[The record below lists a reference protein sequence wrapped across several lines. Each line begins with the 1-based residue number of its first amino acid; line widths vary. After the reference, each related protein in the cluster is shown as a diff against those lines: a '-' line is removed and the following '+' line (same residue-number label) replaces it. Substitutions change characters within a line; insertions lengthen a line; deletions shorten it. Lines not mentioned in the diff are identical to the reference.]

1 MMNNNTLQQPRNILV
16 IYTGGTIGMIQDAET
31 GTLVPFNFDD
41 VYQHI
46 PMLRLYNYKIDF
58 KNFLPLIDSSN
69 VKPQF
74 WIDLV
79 TSIQKNYELYDGF
92 VVLHGS
98 DTMAY
103 TASALSF
110 MFENLNKPVVLT
122 GSQLPLGVIRTDG
135 RENIINAIEVA
146 AAYIDDTPV
155 VPEVTICFENKIYRG
170 NRTHKNNAEN
180 FDAFVS
186 SNYPVLAEAGV
197 HIRYN
202 RELITPPN
210 FKKLKVHTSLDNN
223 IAILKLFPGISEQS
237 VKAVLAIEGL
247 KAVIL
252 ETYGSGNAPTN
263 DWFIE
268 QLKVAIE
275 SGIIVV
281 NVTQCKGG
289 GTVEIG
295 KYETSILLG
304 EIGVISGFDMT
315 TETAVSK
322 LMFLL
327 GSGKNKNEVE
337 LLMQK
342 PLRGEMS
349 I

>member
-1 MMNNNTLQQPRNILV
+1 MQKVRNILV
-16 IYTGGTIGMIQDAET
+16 IYTGGTIGMIQDPIS
-31 GTLVPFNFDD
+31 GSLVPFNFDN
-41 VYQHI
+41 VYEYI
-46 PMLRLYNYKIDF
+46 PMLKLYNCNIEF

-69 VKPQF
+69 VKPEF
-74 WIDLV
+74 WVDLV
-79 TSIQKNYELYDGF
+79 VCIQKNYTRYDGF

-110 MFENLNKPVVLT
+110 MLEDLNKPVVLT

-146 AAYIDDTPV
+146 SAYEDNVPL
-155 VPEVTICFENKIYRG
+155 VPEVVICFENKIYRG

-186 SNYPVLAEAGV
+186 SNYPFLAEAGV

-202 RELITPPN
+202 KEVINAPN
-210 FKKLKVHTSLDNN
+210 YKRLKVHTNIDDN
-223 IAILKLFPGISEQS
+223 IAILKLYPGINEH
-237 VKAVLAIEGL
+237 AVSAILGIKGL
-247 KAVIL
+247 KAVIM

-263 DWFIE
+263 DWFINL
-268 QLKVAIE
+268 LKEAIDR
-275 SGIIVV
+275 GIIIV

-289 GTVEIG
+289 GAVEHG
-295 KYETSILLG
+295 KYETSLLLG
-304 EIGVISGFDMT
+304 EIGVIGGFDIT
-315 TETAVSK
+315 TEAMVTK

-327 GSGKNKNEVE
+327 GSKKTKKEIE
-337 LLMQK
+337 LLIQRS
-342 PLRGEMS
+342 LRGE
-349 I
+349 ITV

>member
-1 MMNNNTLQQPRNILV
+1 MNSNQTQQTRNILV
-16 IYTGGTIGMIQDAET
+16 IYTGGTIGMIQDTET
-31 GTLVPFNFDD
+31 GSLVPFNFDN
-41 VYQHI
+41 VYEHI
-46 PMLRLYNYKIDF
+46 PMLKLYNCNLVF

-69 VKPQF
+69 VKPEF
-74 WIDLV
+74 WVDLV

-110 MFENLNKPVVLT
+110 MLENLNKPVVLT

-146 AAYIDDTPV
+146 AAYEEETPMI
-155 VPEVTICFENKIYRG
+155 PEVVICFENKIYRG
-170 NRTHKNNAEN
+170 NRTHKKNAEN

-197 HIRYN
+197 HIRYS
-202 RELITPPN
+202 RDLIIPPN
-210 FKKLKVHTSLDNN
+210 FKKLKVHTNLDNN
-223 IAILKLFPGISEQS
+223 IAILKLFPGINSRVVSSILET
-237 VKAVLAIEGL
+237 EGL
-247 KAVIL
+247 RAVIL

-263 DWFIE
+263 EWFIA
-268 QLKVAIE
+268 QLKSAIDR
-275 SGIIVV
+275 GVIII

-289 GTVEIG
+289 GTVELG
-295 KYETSILLG
+295 KYETSLLLG
-304 EIGVISGFDMT
+304 EIGVIGGYDIT
-315 TETAVSK
+315 TEAAVTK

-327 GSGKNKNEVE
+327 GTDKSKKEVE
-337 LLMQK
+337 MLMQK
-342 PLRGEMS
+342 PIRGE
-349 I
+349 ITI

>member
-1 MMNNNTLQQPRNILV
+1 MNPNQTEQMRNILV
-16 IYTGGTIGMIQDAET
+16 IYTGGTIGMIQDPET
-31 GTLVPFNFDD
+31 GSLVPFNFDN
-41 VYQHI
+41 VYEHI
-46 PMLRLYNYKIDF
+46 PMLRLYNYHLDF

-69 VKPQF
+69 VKPEF
-74 WIDLV
+74 WVDLV

-135 RENIINAIEVA
+135 RENMINAIEVA
-146 AAYIDDTPV
+146 AAYEDDTPLM
-155 VPEVTICFENKIYRG
+155 PEVVICFENKIYRG
-170 NRTHKNNAEN
+170 NRTHKKNAEN

-202 RELITPPN
+202 REFINPLN
-210 FKKLKVHTSLDNN
+210 FKKLKVHTQLDNN
-223 IAILKLFPGISEQS
+223 IAILKLFPGINEQTVS
-237 VKAVLAIEGL
+237 SILNINGL
-247 KAVIL
+247 RAVIL

-263 DWFIE
+263 EWFIM
-268 QLKVAIE
+268 QLKSAIDR
-275 SGIIVV
+275 GIIIV

-289 GTVEIG
+289 GTVELG
-295 KYETSILLG
+295 KYETSLLLG
-304 EIGVISGFDMT
+304 EIGVIGGSDIT
-315 TETAVSK
+315 TEAAVTK

-327 GSGKNKNEVE
+327 GTNKSKSEVE
-337 LLMQK
+337 QLMYK
-342 PLRGEMS
+342 SLRGE
-349 I
+349 ITI

>member
-1 MMNNNTLQQPRNILV
+1 MNSNQTLPVRNILV
-16 IYTGGTIGMIQDAET
+16 IYTGGTIGMIQDPET
-31 GTLVPFNFDD
+31 GSLVPFNFDN
-41 VYQHI
+41 VYEHI
-46 PMLRLYNYKIDF
+46 PMLRLYKCNLVF

-69 VKPQF
+69 VKPEF
-74 WIDLV
+74 WVDLV

-110 MFENLNKPVVLT
+110 MLENLNKPVVLT

-146 AAYIDDTPV
+146 AAYEDDTPMI
-155 VPEVTICFENKIYRG
+155 PEVVICFENKIYRG
-170 NRTHKNNAEN
+170 NRTHKKNAEN

-197 HIRYN
+197 HIRYS
-202 RELITPPN
+202 RDLIIPPN
-210 FKKLKVHTSLDNN
+210 FKKLKVHTHLDNN
-223 IAILKLFPGISEQS
+223 IAILKLFPGINSQVVS
-237 VKAVLAIEGL
+237 SILGTEGL
-247 KAVIL
+247 RAVIL

-263 DWFIE
+263 EWFIS
-268 QLKVAIE
+268 QLKSAIDR
-275 SGIIVV
+275 GVIII

-289 GTVEIG
+289 GTVELG
-295 KYETSILLG
+295 KYETSLLLG
-304 EIGVISGFDMT
+304 EIGVIGGFDIT
-315 TETAVSK
+315 TEAAVTK

-327 GSGKNKNEVE
+327 GTNKSKNEIE
-337 LLMQK
+337 TLMQK
-342 PLRGEMS
+342 PLRGE
-349 I
+349 ITI

>member
-1 MMNNNTLQQPRNILV
+1 
-16 IYTGGTIGMIQDAET
+16 
-31 GTLVPFNFDD
+31 
-41 VYQHI
+41 
-46 PMLRLYNYKIDF
+46 
-58 KNFLPLIDSSN
+58 
-69 VKPQF
+69 
-74 WIDLV
+74 
-79 TSIQKNYELYDGF
+79 
-92 VVLHGS
+92 
-98 DTMAY
+98 
-103 TASALSF
+103 
-110 MFENLNKPVVLT
+110 
-122 GSQLPLGVIRTDG
+122 
-135 RENIINAIEVA
+135 
-146 AAYIDDTPV
+146 
-155 VPEVTICFENKIYRG
+155 VTICFENKIYRG

-202 RELITPPN
+202 QELITPPN

-268 QLKVAIE
+268 LLKVAIQ

-315 TETAVSK
+315 TEAAVSK

-327 GSGKNKNEVE
+327 GSGKNKKEVE